1 MDRDGARAAIE
12 THLERVVG
20 TVEAPGS
27 LREAVRYAL
36 LGGGK
41 RLRPLLAWHCAIAA
55 SGDPAAGVR
64 SLPVGAAVELVH
76 AFSLVHDDLPAMDDD
91 DLRRGRPTLHIHA
104 GEAMA
109 ILAGD
114 AMLAMAFGVISTPP
128 DGEPPF
134 GAGLRSA
141 LIAELCRGTMGMIAG
156 QVLDT
161 LGGEN
166 EPIEPA
172 RMVEKIHRLKTGAL
186 ISAACRMGAMAGL
199 GEADESGERLA
210 AISEY
215 GEVIGL
221 MFQIVDDL
229 LDVEQSTEHA
239 GKRTGKDAHA
249 GKLTWPGVFGI
260 EHSRLKVE
268 EFRLCA
274 ERAADRLGPS
284 ALTLRELAGEL
295 AGRTR

>member
-1 MDRDGARAAIE
+1 MNRDGARAAIE
-12 THLERVVG
+12 AHLARVVDAI
-20 TVEAPGS
+20 EAPGS
-27 LREAVRYAL
+27 LRDAVRYAL
-36 LGGGK
+36 IGGGK

-55 SGDPAAGVR
+55 SGDPDAGAR

-114 AMLAMAFGVISTPP
+114 AMLAMSFGALATPAE
-128 DGEPPF
+128 GLPPF
-134 GAGLRSA
+134 GPPLRSA
-141 LIAELCRGTMGMIAG
+141 LVAELCRGTMGMIAG

-161 LGGEN
+161 LGGD
-166 EPIEPA
+166 EPGDP
-172 RMVEKIHRLKTGAL
+172 RTLVERIHRQKTGAL
-186 ISAACRMGAMAGL
+186 IATACRMGAMAGS
-199 GEADESGERLA
+199 GEAEESGERLS
-210 AISEY
+210 AITEY
-215 GEVIGL
+215 GEAIGL

-249 GKLTWPGVFGI
+249 GKLTWPGVFGVDA
-260 EHSRLKVE
+260 SRAKIE

-274 ERAADRLGPS
+274 GRAAGCLGPP
-284 ALTLRELAGEL
+284 AMPLRELADEL